1 MLLCALTRSLYHQ
14 RALVRMSNLCGMGR
28 LPGDPFPCH
37 RAPMTDETL
46 ANLRATAAG
55 RFWALV
61 GIEFV
66 SAEPGHVVCSV
77 RLRDEHL
84 NYNEVVHGGVISSL
98 IDSAAGG
105 AVRSTR
111 SLEEIAARPHATSDL
126 HVVYMAPAR
135 GSALVA
141 DARVVRKGRT
151 AVFTEVDVTGDDGK
165 LVARGLVT
173 FVIGQGPP
181 VRRD

>member
-1 MLLCALTRSLYHQ
+1 
-14 RALVRMSNLCGMGR
+14 
-28 LPGDPFPCH
+28 
-37 RAPMTDETL
+37 MTDDML
-46 ANLRATAAG
+46 GNLRATATG

-61 GIEFV
+61 GIEFD
-66 SAEPGHVVCSV
+66 SAEPGHAVCSV

-111 SLEEIAARPHATSDL
+111 ALDEIAARPHATSDL

-135 GSALVA
+135 GSLLVA

-151 AVFTEVDVTGDDGK
+151 AVFTEVDVTDDAGR

-181 VRRD
+181 ARRD

>member
-1 MLLCALTRSLYHQ
+1 
-14 RALVRMSNLCGMGR
+14 
-28 LPGDPFPCH
+28 
-37 RAPMTDETL
+37 MTDSMLE
-46 ANLRATAAG
+46 NLRASAAG
-55 RFWALV
+55 RFWKLV
-61 GIEFV
+61 GIEFD
-66 SAEPGHVVCSV
+66 SAEPGRVVCTV
-77 RLRDEHL
+77 ALRDEHL

-105 AVRSTR
+105 AVRSMR

-126 HVVYMAPAR
+126 HVVYLAPAR
-135 GSALVA
+135 GTALVA

-151 AVFTEVDVTGDDGK
+151 AVFTEVDVCDDTGK